1 MIAIVPAGPS
11 LWGGVSLPEAE
22 LDVPENPTYY
32 DATHGAAGGGGA
44 GAGAGA
50 GAGPAGAQAPE
61 LVKLDL

>member
-11 LWGGVSLPEAE
+11 LWGGVSLPDAE

-32 DATHGAAGGGGA
+32 DATHGAAGGGEPGA
-44 GAGAGA
+44 G
-50 GAGPAGAQAPE
+50 GAQAPE